1 MICFISN
8 QSILSVSNTSSQYK
22 SRVLLHSIYRN
33 QSDST
38 GIYLVKRWYVY
49 IYAGDDLQDSEE
61 SEDELESS
69 DLRCIPQDQGQDLT
83 RYADKRSVSERVQP
97 YDVSYKLLFVH
108 CISGFYTRSSP
119 WNSPSSQPSFLIA
132 ILGYNYVFVGLII
145 IIYNLWCLE

>member
-1 MICFISN
+1 M
-8 QSILSVSNTSSQYK
+8 
-22 SRVLLHSIYRN
+22 LLHSIYRN

-69 DLRCIPQDQGQDLT
+69 DLRYIPQDQGQDLT

-97 YDVSYKLLFVH
+97 YDVS
-108 CISGFYTRSSP
+108 
-119 WNSPSSQPSFLIA
+119 
-132 ILGYNYVFVGLII
+132 
-145 IIYNLWCLE
+145 

>member
-1 MICFISN
+1 M
-8 QSILSVSNTSSQYK
+8 
-22 SRVLLHSIYRN
+22 LLHSIYRN

-69 DLRCIPQDQGQDLT
+69 DLRYIPQDQGQDLT
-83 RYADKRSVSERVQP
+83 RYADKRSVSERV
-97 YDVSYKLLFVH
+97 LLFVH

-119 WNSPSSQPSFLIA
+119 WNSPSSQTSFLIA